1 MILEHVKQWHER
13 ARPAVDIKDFSVQ
26 LGCHFEEIAEM
37 LEALSFEYI
46 EPTHNDDVSMPGNS
60 SITYH
65 SVVTLANNLKSGIFR
80 AHVTDRRDLLDSLAD
95 QVVTGVGV
103 GYCAEMNVPKA
114 VEAVNTSNWSK
125 FVDSYPIFNKQ
136 GKISKGPD
144 YAEPDLT
151 GLW

>member
-13 ARPAVDIKDFSVQ
+13 ARPNVDIKDFSVQ

-37 LEALSFEYI
+37 LEALSFEMIDDSYTGDKVLTGDK
-46 EPTHNDDVSMPGNS
+46 TH
-60 SITYH
+60 TYD
-65 SVVTLANNLKSGIFR
+65 SLLTMANNLKNGSYR

-95 QVVTGVGV
+95 QIVTGVGV
-103 GYCAEMNVPKA
+103 GYCEQLNVPKA